1 MTPYLPAAVLQHEHA
16 PLLDTLRRILVA
28 LVDGSLDVA
37 QAGHLLLREQ
47 LLDHAGREE
56 RDLLPYLPPDARW
69 PARVYIAEH
78 HHIATLLL
86 DASERVNGHPAYV
99 GDAET
104 RLRLLDA
111 HHVLRHVLEHH
122 FAREEQGLFVEVR
135 EDQCPPAG
143 SATVSRGFPPSPA
156 QGSGGGDHVG

>member
-1 MTPYLPAAVLQHEHA
+1 MTPYLPAAVLRHEHA
-16 PLLDTLRRILVA
+16 PLLATLQRILLA

-47 LLDHAGREE
+47 LLAHARREE
-56 RDLLPYLPPDARW
+56 RDLLPHLPHDARW

-78 HHIATLLL
+78 RHIATLLL
-86 DASERVNGHPAYV
+86 EAAERVNGHPAYV
-99 GDAET
+99 GDPAT

-135 EDQCPPAG
+135 EGQCPPAG
-143 SATVSRGFPPSPA
+143 LATVSRGSPLSPA
-156 QGSGGGDHVG
+156 QGPGGGDHVG